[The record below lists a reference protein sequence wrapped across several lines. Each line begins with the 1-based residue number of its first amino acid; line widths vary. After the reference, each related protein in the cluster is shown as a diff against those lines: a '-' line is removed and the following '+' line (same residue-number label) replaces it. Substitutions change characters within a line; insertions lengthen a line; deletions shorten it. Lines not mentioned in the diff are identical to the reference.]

1 MAEIIFSDFY
11 RTILLCILSVCI
23 AFLTRNATKGKRVL
37 ALLGY
42 EAIMLMPFLWI
53 LVVGMVFTDFND
65 KSMIDIVL
73 WELKWILYFTLITI
87 FQFKEKDN
95 CLTKRAKVDFFYSFM
110 LPNPSIKARQ
120 FHQYNVAKSINT
132 D

>member
-73 WELKWILYFTLITI
+73 WELKWILYFSLITI
-87 FQFKEKDN
+87 FQ
-95 CLTKRAKVDFFYSFM
+95 Y
-110 LPNPSIKARQ
+110 I
-120 FHQYNVAKSINT
+120 
-132 D
+132 

>member
-23 AFLTRNATKGKRVL
+23 AFLTRNATKRKKVL

-53 LVVGMVFTDFND
+53 LVLNIVFTYYGDG
-65 KSMIDIVL
+65 SWMSLVP
-73 WELKWILYFTLITI
+73 WGLKWILYFTTITI
-87 FQFKEKDN
+87 LQFLAYQLLWKKSKAYKA
-95 CLTKRAKVDFFYSFM
+95 LT
-110 LPNPSIKARQ
+110 LLISIIIV
-120 FHQYNVAKSINT
+120 VALLYIFGLQKMMYYV
-132 D
+132 